1 VCVNYEAQALAFS
14 ISGIVN
20 RGIPRLM
27 LDTGSM
33 NYDAPQSDAIWKV
46 HFETEKNFS
55 FVTITPDICALVE
68 YFHGELSGTAV
79 MYESDGWSVHLAMT
93 TCALF
98 GTLPVSQ
105 QLLRRYPCLASLAA
119 SRSIPQ
125 FSGRSQA
132 YEWAI
137 HSLLPLTSSDIVFN
151 ANFYPTNT
159 RQALMSADYP
169 IRQRAF
175 IMNIQP
181 CWEMIGPHPCN
192 SSQVEDTLLFTSI
205 LRSRNNLVNVWGWSD
220 PEHAYTNVTTHA
232 GGAVFCTF
240 STSNLAFWA
249 AVANWSGSK
258 GAPVP
263 HHSRTH
269 VYPEGDAVY
278 IAFETNEGDTPR
290 ILTSQFLSQWMSP
303 RRGSVPVA
311 WAVDPMLGGGF
322 GFPHLFHLSSYYS
335 SFRSFPR
342 SLEFLCGDFNG
353 QRHICCRCR
362 RNL

>member
-1 VCVNYEAQALAFS
+1 
-14 ISGIVN
+14 
-20 RGIPRLM
+20 
-27 LDTGSM
+27 
-33 NYDAPQSDAIWKV
+33 
-46 HFETEKNFS
+46 
-55 FVTITPDICALVE
+55 
-68 YFHGELSGTAV
+68 
-79 MYESDGWSVHLAMT
+79 
-93 TCALF
+93 
-98 GTLPVSQ
+98 
-105 QLLRRYPCLASLAA
+105 
-119 SRSIPQ
+119 
-125 FSGRSQA
+125 
-132 YEWAI
+132 
-137 HSLLPLTSSDIVFN
+137 
-151 ANFYPTNT
+151 
-159 RQALMSADYP
+159 
-169 IRQRAF
+169 
-175 IMNIQP
+175 
-181 CWEMIGPHPCN
+181 
-192 SSQVEDTLLFTSI
+192 LFTSI

-322 GFPHLFHLSSYYS
+322 GFPHLFHLS
-335 SFRSFPR
+335 
-342 SLEFLCGDFNG
+342 
-353 QRHICCRCR
+353 
-362 RNL
+362 